1 MEQVKYQN
9 FDVLIQHL
17 EGEIY
22 PTRVLHSPAGETRG
36 QLSFSSLLPNVI
48 TNLKSLRDFVL
59 EIRPEDESD
68 LERWTQ
74 ATRFGELL
82 FDALMSGE
90 VRSCFDVSLN
100 LARRSEHGLR
110 VRMRIEPPELS
121 ALPWELM
128 HDKRSNSFISLSIHT
143 PIVRYVELQQ
153 SAPPLTTRK
162 PLRILVVISSP
173 TDQPALSIDAETGHI
188 TQALSDLV
196 AKGDVKITIMRE
208 ANLLAIQK
216 QLRED
221 EYHVLHYIGHGHF
234 GETDGEGYL
243 VFETNQGRSHYVG
256 GRKLG
261 PLLHDEDT
269 LRLVVLNACSTAV
282 TAEAKPFSGVATAL
296 VQAGI
301 PAVVAMQTSVTDQAA
316 LQFSQVF
323 YESIAD
329 GCPIDTSV
337 AEGRKAIDFSAS
349 HTVEWA
355 IPELFMRVG
364 DGRLFNFG
372 LTASEPSPPETLRPG
387 HQQPAKPTVA
397 NARNP
402 EAVIEPTR
410 STVKSHSLDVRG
422 TSPPQ
427 PQAMGTRGAASDA
440 PRIDVRPVTNED
452 FMRFVEAGGKPPST
466 WQRGRCPREKAGL
479 PVTGVSWH
487 QAVAYAQWKGKRL
500 PTASEWDNAIGG
512 LERSG
517 ALWEWTADEVKP
529 RGLGRKETKRAL
541 RGGPPN
547 QSTDRPQT
555 SAWPEEELDYIGFRC
570 AQ

>member
-9 FDVLIQHL
+9 FDILIQHL

-22 PTRVLHSPAGETRG
+22 PTRVLFSPAGETRG

-68 LERWTQ
+68 VERWTQ

-100 LARRSEHGLR
+100 LARRSENGLR
-110 VRMRIEPPELS
+110 IRMRIEPPELA

-173 TDQPALSIDAETGHI
+173 ADQPALSIDAETGHI

-196 AKGDVKITIMRE
+196 AKGDVKITIMRA

-216 QLRED
+216 KLRED

-323 YESIAD
+323 YESLAD

-337 AEGRKAIDFSAS
+337 AQGRKAIDFSAS

-364 DGRLFNFG
+364 DGLLFNFE
-372 LTASEPSPPETLRPG
+372 LNALQTAAPALKPAPPLAA
-387 HQQPAKPTVA
+387 QPVGV

-402 EAVIEPTR
+402 ETVIEPARQDQKSISVDPRVTLPPKP
-410 STVKSHSLDVRG
+410 STVLGRG
-422 TSPPQ
+422 VQSEATHL
-427 PQAMGTRGAASDA
+427 
-440 PRIDVRPVTNED
+440 DVRPVTNED

-466 WQRGRCPREKAGL
+466 WQRGRCPREKAAL

-500 PTASEWDNAIGG
+500 PTAAEWDNALNK

-541 RGGPPN
+541 RGGPSV

-555 SAWPEEELDYIGFRC
+555 SAWPDEELDYIGFRC
-570 AQ
+570 AE